1 MAVKWGECSGKQQ
14 WAGVGAVEGGCADHT
29 TGLGSSLGLKEVVG
43 WVGGCSHCVL
53 SEHLPAAALARP
65 ALWL

>member
-1 MAVKWGECSGKQQ
+1 MGVKWVGGSGKQQ

-43 WVGGCSHCVL
+43 WVGGCSHRVL
-53 SEHLPAAALARP
+53 SKHLPAAALAQT